1 MQHPVDLL
9 SVSYGDVLVVP
20 THFRISTSAAMAM
33 SPRIMADVDRRCSDG
48 TAMTTSDS
56 RGMGPQL
63 FSIATMDFT
72 WAMVPVDIYV
82 RIMFG
87 DFRCFAW

>member
-1 MQHPVDLL
+1 
-9 SVSYGDVLVVP
+9 
-20 THFRISTSAAMAM
+20 M

-72 WAMVPVDIYV
+72 WAMVPVDMKV
-82 RIMFG
+82 R
-87 DFRCFAW
+87 